1 MKLDTTICEVGVKI
15 MKRIRNLEL
24 YQKSLLVFII
34 GMAAVFTVLYLITLT
49 REGFAYMDTI
59 LVPAYENDYTLYSGR
74 IQGTQACFTVYPDK
88 TVDFQ
93 YGDKTY
99 GPYTAREDSS
109 AIPRDVQMRDSMT
122 GVELLRE
129 DEIFFRGGVLAQGDL
144 FWVYGE
150 DGSTDLFDIT
160 STANIGTVTVSQENG
175 TVSAEPFPAAIL
187 FLMSDPEPVH
197 KGNWLCLLGGLLLC
211 VVAALSIVFA
221 DELFR
226 WHLSFRI
233 QDADQTEPSDWE
245 MTRRRMAWTATAIVI
260 LVLFI
265 MGLG

>member
-1 MKLDTTICEVGVKI
+1 MVVKLDTTICEVGVKI

-109 AIPRDVQMRDSMT
+109 AIPRDV
-122 GVELLRE
+122 
-129 DEIFFRGGVLAQGDL
+129 
-144 FWVYGE
+144 
-150 DGSTDLFDIT
+150 
-160 STANIGTVTVSQENG
+160 
-175 TVSAEPFPAAIL
+175 
-187 FLMSDPEPVH
+187 
-197 KGNWLCLLGGLLLC
+197 
-211 VVAALSIVFA
+211 
-221 DELFR
+221 
-226 WHLSFRI
+226 
-233 QDADQTEPSDWE
+233 
-245 MTRRRMAWTATAIVI
+245 
-260 LVLFI
+260 
-265 MGLG
+265 